1 MSCIRIG
8 SRTNER
14 IIKEKDDG
22 RKKKNTNEN
31 GGRENVWRR
40 YYH

>member
-14 IIKEKDDG
+14 IIKKKVG
-22 RKKKNTNEN
+22 RREKKNLKEN
-31 GGRENVWRR
+31 SDGANVWRR
-40 YYH
+40 YHH